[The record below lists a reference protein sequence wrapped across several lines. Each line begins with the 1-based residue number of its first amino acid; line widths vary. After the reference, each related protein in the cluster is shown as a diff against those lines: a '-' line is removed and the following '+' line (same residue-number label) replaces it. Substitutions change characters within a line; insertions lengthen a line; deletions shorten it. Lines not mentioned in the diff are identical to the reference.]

1 MISRNTL
8 LENFIFKQVLNI
20 CLNLFNLFKILM
32 ALKQFKI
39 NISQFFLNFVLFSF
53 EVL

>member
-20 CLNLFNLFKILM
+20 CLNFFNLFKISM
-32 ALKQFKI
+32 ALQQFKI
-39 NISQFFLNFVLFSF
+39 IISQFFLNFELFSF

>member
-20 CLNLFNLFKILM
+20 CLNFFNLFTILM
-32 ALKQFKI
+32 VLQQFNI
-39 NISQFFLNFVLFSF
+39 NISQNFLNFELFSF